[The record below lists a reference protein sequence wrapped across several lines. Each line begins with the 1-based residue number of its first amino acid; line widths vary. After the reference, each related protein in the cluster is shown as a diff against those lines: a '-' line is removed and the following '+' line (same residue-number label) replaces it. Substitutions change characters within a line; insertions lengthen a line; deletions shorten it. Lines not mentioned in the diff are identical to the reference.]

1 MDFFYSFLIT
11 WSKEWPEIEAP
22 QDGPDGAKAVQG
34 QEDDLADQGH
44 HEEGGLLAVALE
56 LDDTVAIDNTCNRQE
71 AFE

>member
-1 MDFFYSFLIT
+1 M
-11 WSKEWPEIEAP
+11 
-22 QDGPDGAKAVQG
+22 QG

-56 LDDTVAIDNTCNRQE
+56 LDDTVAVDYTCNRQE